1 MGVAVREKQK
11 GSGIYWL
18 FIRHA
23 GERVSQMAGDKET
36 AEDPAKDILKDIRT
50 GRFNIDAMKAAR
62 VRAVVEEKPK
72 APTLREFFEQTM
84 TPLWEASLAKAT
96 FSRYELSF
104 RLHIRPVLGDVR
116 LDEVT
121 RDQAKEL
128 VVSLLQKNANK
139 RTHGEDRQAEEP
151 ERKLSKDSIRNVV
164 ATLRA
169 MLNEAVERKLIA
181 VNPATKLGKLYKEAG
196 TVREQVDPFTAEE
209 IPTLLDATRTHFRY
223 ENYVV
228 TLTLFHTG
236 LRASELAGL
245 QWPDLDFRGR
255 FITVRRQYKDGK
267 TTRTKTKKI
276 RKVDI
281 SDALLHELQTL
292 KKRRQE
298 EYLGRGKNEI
308 PEWVFLSPGQIIWS
322 NDKPQK
328 PIGHAEGQ
336 PLDMKHFRGRVFLKA
351 CDKAGIRR
359 RRLHDT
365 RHTFASILLMNGE
378 SPAYAKDQL
387 GHSSIKMTV
396 DIYGHW
402 IPGSN
407 RQAVNKLPSLT
418 TPKANAQVAGD

>member
-1 MGVAVREKQK
+1 MGVSIRDKNKDGV
-11 GSGIYWL
+11 WWV
-18 FIRHA
+18 FVRHA
-23 GERVSQMAGDKET
+23 GQRVSEQVGSEALAIE
-36 AEDPAKDILKDIRT
+36 AKVEIEKDIRL
-50 GRFNIDAMKAAR
+50 GRYDIAAVKAAR
-62 VRAVVEEKPK
+62 APAVKEEEKPST
-72 APTLREFFEQTM
+72 PTLSEFFDKTM
-84 TPLWEASLAKAT
+84 SPLWEASLTRSA
-96 FSRYELSF
+96 FSRYEVSY
-104 RLHIRPVLGDVR
+104 RLHVRPVLGETPISK
-116 LDEVT
+116 LD
-121 RDQAKEL
+121 RDEIKKL
-128 VVSLLQKNANK
+128 VVSLLQKNAAK
-139 RTHGEDRQAEEP
+139 RTHGEERQADEL
-151 ERKLSKDSIRNVV
+151 ERKLSKDSIRIIV

-169 MLNEAVERKLIA
+169 MLNEAVERKIIS
-181 VNPATKLGKLYKEAG
+181 VNPATRLGKLYREAG
-196 TVREQVDPFTAEE
+196 SVHEQVDPFTAEE
-209 IPTLLDATRTHFRY
+209 IPPLLDAARVHFGF
-223 ENYVV
+223 ENYVL

-255 FITVRRQYKDGK
+255 FITVRRQHKDGK

-292 KKRRQE
+292 RKQRQE

-308 PEWVFLSPGQIIWS
+308 PEWVFLSPGLRLPEG
-322 NDKPQK
+322 K
-328 PIGHAEGQ
+328 HAEGQ
-336 PLDMKHFRGRVFLKA
+336 PVDMKNFRNRVFMKA

-378 SPAYAKDQL
+378 SPAYVKDQL
-387 GHSSIKMTV
+387 GHSSIKLTV

-418 TPKANAQVAGD
+418 IAKVHAQAAGD